1 MEAAPVRDPLGT
13 ACWTFR
19 ALHCRRRW
27 FQALAIAFVACLVTM
42 ACGSASVQRPATDVP
57 APSPATT
64 ASISPTPP
72 LPAVSPGAPSPTV
85 DERPDEPLGL
95 PIDPELPAGWVDY
108 SSEDRPVQWN
118 AGPGAAAYSRDY
130 QPGEDELMANAGGW
144 NCRVH
149 VAFEGRPAVDWY
161 IPVGTPI
168 RSTMD
173 GTATLFAITTT
184 NAFDYY
190 DRPRAPY
197 VGFPM
202 PAASVS
208 PFPGPGG
215 GKGVYVE
222 VRNQAFVTESAHL
235 SLAPTLAVV
244 PGDAFLPGF
253 ESGAPL
259 VERFAPMR
267 SYLDATAIATW
278 SVRRGDVIGFSGD
291 SGYSEAP
298 HLHYTVRRTG
308 GGLICPTAEDGF
320 ADGGW
325 LFR

>member
-1 MEAAPVRDPLGT
+1 MGAACSGGGRLEPAPAATGT
-13 ACWTFR
+13 STAT
-19 ALHCRRRW
+19 ASS
-27 FQALAIAFVACLVTM
+27 AI
-42 ACGSASVQRPATDVP
+42 P
-57 APSPATT
+57 APSPT
-64 ASISPTPP
+64 AASPPVPTPTAAGR
-72 LPAVSPGAPSPTV
+72 L
-85 DERPDEPLGL
+85 EEPRGL
-95 PIDPELPAGWVDY
+95 PIDPAQPVGWVDY
-108 SSEDRPVQWN
+108 GDETRTIKWN
-118 AGPGAAAYSRDY
+118 AGPGAAAYSRDF
-130 QPGEDELMANAGGW
+130 QTGEDKLLANAGGW
-144 NCRVH
+144 NCHVH

-173 GTATLFAITTT
+173 GAATLFAITTA

-235 SLAPTLAVV
+235 SLAPTLTVV
-244 PGDAFLPGF
+244 PEDAFLPGF
-253 ESGAPL
+253 KSGAPL

-278 SVRRGDVIGFSGD
+278 SVRRGDVPGFSGD